1 MSESSAFPYPYPVRN
16 SDLIKHHKLEKHFEG
31 GYFAQTVSLPSHAPA
46 TPTWPSTLPQSPALQ
61 AKGREQAPWG
71 PGSVLLGGPAE
82 QVALKGEEDPQIDA
96 TIIYYLL
103 TPDSYRGRMHM
114 NLHSVGRCVLF
125 TCPSREG
132 TSTDGIALSSASRR
146 KGAVH
151 PDPSA
156 STRGRRALGAPCDT
170 RSKRVGR
177 GGHPA
182 VRPRGMV
189 EGVRDPR
196 GRSVVAGQ
204 RERRGGDE
212 GAYWVFDQRGGR
224 TGLAA

>member
-132 TSTDGIALSSASRR
+132 TSTDG
-146 KGAVH
+146 
-151 PDPSA
+151 
-156 STRGRRALGAPCDT
+156 
-170 RSKRVGR
+170 
-177 GGHPA
+177 
-182 VRPRGMV
+182 
-189 EGVRDPR
+189 
-196 GRSVVAGQ
+196 
-204 RERRGGDE
+204 
-212 GAYWVFDQRGGR
+212 
-224 TGLAA
+224 